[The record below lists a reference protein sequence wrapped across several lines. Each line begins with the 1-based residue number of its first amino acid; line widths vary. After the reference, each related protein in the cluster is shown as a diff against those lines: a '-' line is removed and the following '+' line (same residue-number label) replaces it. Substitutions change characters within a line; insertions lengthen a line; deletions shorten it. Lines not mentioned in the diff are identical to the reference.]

1 MSDLKLVLKLFYPF
15 SKKKMLRSE
24 EVTYEHWLFFKGYN
38 LGVQY
43 LMSESN
49 CAMNFKDSS
58 YKSNSILLRF
68 QYNNKQ

>member
-15 SKKKMLRSE
+15 SKKKCSGQKRLLMN
-24 EVTYEHWLFFKGYN
+24 TGYFFKGYN